1 MLAIIA
7 YKNLF
12 PRDFADLQLN
22 QGFVY
27 TLFNN
32 KELLIEEVVKSLS
45 ERISETIHQIELAKS
60 EQLKTIKELDAAF
73 EDKKTIDRWGKK
85 QNLSTTDK
93 QDYAERR
100 QAIENRLNNR
110 IPDLEEEHDY
120 MTYFYENSLSRIDKT
135 FLRSVTDRETNEYTY
150 QLKNPQMVVSRL
162 RLVDFDQDEIL
173 NFSLLTYL
181 LHTQTH
187 IEYLGRFIEQLK
199 ETKNFKFIGAYF
211 DVTAEMPTHIR
222 YLNIRKE
229 GYYKI
234 VRTKP
239 AKPLAQEL
247 L

>member
-1 MLAIIA
+1 MPHS
-7 YKNLF
+7 K
-12 PRDFADLQLN
+12 
-22 QGFVY
+22 
-27 TLFNN
+27 
-32 KELLIEEVVKSLS
+32 
-45 ERISETIHQIELAKS
+45 
-60 EQLKTIKELDAAF
+60 IK
-73 EDKKTIDRWGKK
+73 KRIDRWGKK

-222 YLNIRKE
+222 YLQHKE
-229 GYYKI
+229 GGVLQNSKNKTCKTVSTRI
-234 VRTKP
+234 
-239 AKPLAQEL
+239 ALI
-247 L
+247 